1 MNSNLIKKSI
11 YIETSVISYL
21 TAKSNRDLI
30 ITARQQITRNWWED
44 ITKKFESYIST
55 YVIDEISQ
63 GDTLASK
70 SRLQAIDGLN
80 ILQASVEI
88 ERLSKLY
95 LKKMRIPDHA
105 IYDCLHLAC
114 GVLNGVD
121 IIVSWNFK
129 HIANPNIRHILREI
143 NTKLGYE
150 TPEITTPEELMEGE
164 I

>member
-1 MNSNLIKKSI
+1 MNTISIKKSI

-21 TAKSNRDLI
+21 TAKPNRDLI

-44 ITKKFESYIST
+44 IRQKFEAYIST

-70 SRLQAIDGLN
+70 SRLQAIYGFNL
-80 ILQASVEI
+80 LPASGEI
-88 ERLSKLY
+88 ENLAKQY
-95 LKKMRIPDHA
+95 FKKMKIPEHA
-105 IYDCLHLAC
+105 MYDCLHLAC
-114 GVLNGVD
+114 GVLNGMD

-129 HIANPNIRHILREI
+129 HIANPVIRQVLREI
-143 NTKLGYE
+143 NQKLGFE
-150 TPEITTPEELMEGE
+150 TPEITTPEELIEGE